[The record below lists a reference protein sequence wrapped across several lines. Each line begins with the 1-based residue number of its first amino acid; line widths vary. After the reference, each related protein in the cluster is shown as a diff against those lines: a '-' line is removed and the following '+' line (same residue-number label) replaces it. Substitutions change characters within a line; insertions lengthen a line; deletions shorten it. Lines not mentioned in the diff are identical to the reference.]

1 MLQTKTG
8 LNETVLDAHM
18 GHAPRSSIG
27 LFDCLCAGL
36 GLEVVQIERLPRSI
50 AGQVKQHADY
60 ETLQALLH
68 A

>member
-1 MLQTKTG
+1 
-8 LNETVLDAHM
+8 M

-27 LFDCLCAGL
+27 LLDCLCARL
-36 GLEVVQIERLPRSI
+36 GLEVVQIERLLPRSI